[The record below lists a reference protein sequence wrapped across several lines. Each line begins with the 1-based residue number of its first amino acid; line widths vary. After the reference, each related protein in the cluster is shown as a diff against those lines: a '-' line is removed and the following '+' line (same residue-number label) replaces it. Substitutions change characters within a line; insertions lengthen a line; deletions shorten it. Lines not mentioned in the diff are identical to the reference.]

1 MKLMTNL
8 LGNEEKRVQ
17 LFANGVSHLEARI
30 ERKEITVNETK
41 IETNELIE
49 TRPSHLEANVVGTEV
64 FVGMFGERR
73 RIHQDL
79 RLQGR
84 RNHWRGK

>member
-1 MKLMTNL
+1 MLTNL

-30 ERKEITVNETK
+30 ERKEITLIETK

-49 TRPSHLEANVVGTEV
+49 TR
-64 FVGMFGERR
+64 
-73 RIHQDL
+73 
-79 RLQGR
+79 LQSP
-84 RNHWRGK
+84 